1 MKLKYFL
8 RGFGLGILFTTIMLA
23 ISFYLKASDGSVMTD
38 AQIIEQAKK
47 LGMVEKESITEENSS
62 SGEEQ
67 NIPETSS
74 LVLPETSEQESE
86 DLTESSSLEE
96 ESTKET
102 ETSSQVLQT
111 ESVSQE
117 MTTEETTTEETITEV
132 STAAPEE
139 TTTQIQEIESDSGT
153 EKVMITIKSGM
164 SSEDIA
170 IILQEKGV
178 ITDASEFNRYLVLNK
193 YANKM
198 QVGTYE
204 IPFGVDYKKLAEIL
218 CN

>member
-23 ISFYLKASDGSVMTD
+23 ISFYLKASDTPVMTD
-38 AQIIEQAKK
+38 EQIIEQAKK
-47 LGMVEKESITEENSS
+47 LGMVEKESITEENSLS
-62 SGEEQ
+62 ETEQ
-67 NIPETSS
+67 NTTSS

-96 ESTKET
+96 ESIKET

-111 ESVSQE
+111 ESISQE
-117 MTTEETTTEETITEV
+117 ITTVETTTEETITVEL
-132 STAAPEE
+132 EE
-139 TTTQIQEIESDSGT
+139 TTTQIQEIESNSGT
-153 EKVMITIKSGM
+153 EKVIITVKSGM

-178 ITDASEFNRYLVLNK
+178 ITDSSEFNHYLVLNK

-198 QVGTYE
+198 QIGTYE
-204 IPFGVDYKKLAEIL
+204 IPFGVDYKTLAEIL

>member
-23 ISFYLKASDGSVMTD
+23 ISFYLKASDTPIMTD
-38 AQIIEQAKK
+38 EQIIEQAKK
-47 LGMVEKESITEENSS
+47 LGMVEKESITEENSLS
-62 SGEEQ
+62 ETEQ
-67 NIPETSS
+67 NTTSS

-96 ESTKET
+96 ESIKET

-111 ESVSQE
+111 ESISQE
-117 MTTEETTTEETITEV
+117 ITTAETTTEETITEV
-132 STAAPEE
+132 TTVELEE
-139 TTTQIQEIESDSGT
+139 TTTQIQEIESNSGT
-153 EKVMITIKSGM
+153 EKVIITVKSGM

-178 ITDASEFNRYLVLNK
+178 ITDSSEFNHYLVLNK

-198 QVGTYE
+198 QIGTYE
-204 IPFGVDYKKLAEIL
+204 IPFGVDYKTLAEIL

>member
-23 ISFYLKASDGSVMTD
+23 ISFYLKASDTPVMTD
-38 AQIIEQAKK
+38 EQIIEQAKK
-47 LGMVEKESITEENSS
+47 LGMVEKESITEENSLS
-62 SGEEQ
+62 ETEQ
-67 NIPETSS
+67 NTTSS

-86 DLTESSSLEE
+86 DLMESSSLEE
-96 ESTKET
+96 ESIKET

-111 ESVSQE
+111 ESISQE
-117 MTTEETTTEETITEV
+117 ITTAETTTEETITEV
-132 STAAPEE
+132 TTVELEE
-139 TTTQIQEIESDSGT
+139 TTTQIQEIESNSGT
-153 EKVMITIKSGM
+153 EKVIITVKSGM

-178 ITDASEFNRYLVLNK
+178 ITDSSEFNHYLVLNK

-198 QVGTYE
+198 QIGTYE
-204 IPFGVDYKKLAEIL
+204 IPFGVDYKTLAEIL

>member
-67 NIPETSS
+67 NI
-74 LVLPETSEQESE
+74 PETSEQESE

>member
-74 LVLPETSEQESE
+74 LVLSETSEQESE

>member
-23 ISFYLKASDGSVMTD
+23 ISFYLKASDSSVMTD
-38 AQIIEQAKK
+38 EQIIEQAKK

-62 SGEEQ
+62 SETEQ
-67 NIPETSS
+67 NITSS

-96 ESTKET
+96 ESMKET

-117 MTTEETTTEETITEV
+117 MTTAETTTEETITEV
-132 STAAPEE
+132 TTVEPEE
-139 TTTQIQEIESDSGT
+139 TTTQIQEIESNSGT
-153 EKVMITIKSGM
+153 EKVIITVESGM

-204 IPFGVDYKKLAEIL
+204 IPFGADYKTLAEIL